1 MRSALEI
8 ENKQLVKVTED
19 LKNLILKLEGRVAVL
34 EGGKGAAPVAA
45 KKVTTSWGQL
55 LQDDSWTLV
64 KVTTAAAVRQLRKG
78 VAA

>member
-45 KKVTTSWGQL
+45 KKVTTTSWGQGCGSGFFRRSGSIL
-55 LQDDSWTLV
+55 NY
-64 KVTTAAAVRQLRKG
+64 
-78 VAA
+78 

>member
-45 KKVTTSWGQL
+45 KKVTTSWGQGCGSGFFRRSGSILKYL
-55 LQDDSWTLV
+55 LYFT
-64 KVTTAAAVRQLRKG
+64 
-78 VAA
+78 